1 MVFINNQPWRF
12 SMLVRLPRQKRSS
25 GKLPITSKRTPRR
38 FDTESDERDRRF
50 QGHLSVSC
58 PKTRRCS
65 RQQKQAAQTFSILLG
80 GSPKPPEKKFYATVK
95 QLRSIRGNK
104 AEIRFFQLFKSPH
117 QGTSNQRLTL
127 TISQKELEVIARMM
141 V

>member
-1 MVFINNQPWRF
+1 MFPAA
-12 SMLVRLPRQKRSS
+12 KAS
-25 GKLPITSKRTPRR
+25 GPKL
-38 FDTESDERDRRF
+38 FN
-50 QGHLSVSC
+50 
-58 PKTRRCS
+58 
-65 RQQKQAAQTFSILLG
+65 LLG